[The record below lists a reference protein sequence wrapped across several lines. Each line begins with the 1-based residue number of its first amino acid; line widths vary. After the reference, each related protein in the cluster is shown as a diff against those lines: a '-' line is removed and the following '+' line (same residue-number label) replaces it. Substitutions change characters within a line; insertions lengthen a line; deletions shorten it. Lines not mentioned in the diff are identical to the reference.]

1 MFHPRIALLVEYTN
15 RIEEPNHSAMR
26 RLLLAEGER
35 IALSPGSTHNHQTW
49 PGGYVDHMVGMI
61 EVGQTVYGYSRK
73 KHAFSFGDLVLV
85 VLLHDIEKPW
95 KYVDKPEGTQRVFNN
110 PAEIKAFTQEIIQ
123 HYGFVLNDQHLNAL
137 KYAHG
142 EGDDYRPDQRVNGPL
157 GAMLHIC
164 DYYSA
169 RIEFDRRIL
178 PPLEG

>member
-110 PAEIKAFTQEIIQ
+110 PAEIKAFTQEIVQ
-123 HYGFVLNDQHLNAL
+123 HRRYHIGIASAKRFTTRA
-137 KYAHG
+137 AS
-142 EGDDYRPDQRVNGPL
+142 RV
-157 GAMLHIC
+157 
-164 DYYSA
+164 S
-169 RIEFDRRIL
+169 R
-178 PPLEG
+178 